1 MICKFQGHKDEILSL
16 DFNTDG
22 SKLVSAGKDK
32 NIKIWSV
39 LDKNEIGSIEEA
51 HKVYKINFT
60 FKYTTIILII
70 FIGKNNINKNNNN

>member
-1 MICKFQGHKDEILSL
+1 MICKFEGHKDEILSL
-16 DFNTDG
+16 DFNIDG

-51 HKVYKINFT
+51 H
-60 FKYTTIILII
+60 
-70 FIGKNNINKNNNN
+70 

>member
-51 HKVYKINFT
+51 HQV
-60 FKYTTIILII
+60 
-70 FIGKNNINKNNNN
+70 NKNKFIVKYIKFIF